1 VDPAYHR
8 SMSRFRVLAVTG
20 VALAVVALGAG
31 VTGLVVSPDSPQIV
45 WLAVAAALSLPS
57 LVLGLVIAR
66 RQPHNPVGAL
76 LAAVGLVV
84 CNAAATDVYGAALQA
99 QPGRLPTSDVMV
111 SLMQG
116 AWVWLYVPVALLL
129 LFFPDGRLPSPRWR
143 PVAVGVPL
151 VAAAFT
157 LLAAMAPGPYPD
169 PWGRAP
175 HALGTLGTWAGPL
188 ALALLPVVL
197 ALLIASAASMVGRFR
212 RADEVARTQLKWFTF
227 AGLSVP
233 GTLLWC
239 WASYLLIGGPD
250 LVVVGLAVMYLAI
263 PMATVIAMLRH
274 DLYDVDRAMSATVT
288 YGLVSTV
295 LLGIFTLTSFLGG
308 MVLGRGSAAA
318 TAAATAVCAVAL
330 VPLRDRLRRRVDRRL
345 YPVRSAALDSVD
357 ELRRRSHL
365 GEARPEQLEDV
376 LRIALRDA
384 GLQVGYRVPGRDGY
398 EDASGAALSLDRRRQ
413 ATPVLLGEQAIGVL
427 SHSQPCPRALASE
440 VADASSL
447 LVEVVRLRLELR
459 RAVLDVESSR
469 SRLLHVGYDERRRLG
484 RDLHDGAQQRL
495 VSLGM
500 ALRLAQRHL
509 QDGSIDL
516 DDVFDHSVAELATAI
531 AELRHLAYGL
541 RPATLEE
548 GLAPALADLAG
559 RVPLVVDLD
568 LGVVA
573 VADDVSTTA
582 YYVAS
587 EALANAVKH
596 AAANRI
602 GLLLTQDGA
611 QLLVRITDDGM
622 GGARIVPGTGLAGL
636 GDRVAA
642 FGGSLVVRSPAGGG
656 TIVEATLPCA
666 S

>member
-1 VDPAYHR
+1 
-8 SMSRFRVLAVTG
+8 MSRFRVLAVAT

-31 VTGLVVSPDSPQIV
+31 AAGLVVSPGRPQLL
-45 WLAVAAALSLPS
+45 WLSVAAALSFPS

-66 RQPHNPVGAL
+66 RQPDSPVGAL

-99 QPGRLPTSDVMV
+99 QPGHLPTFDVVV

-157 LLAAMAPGPYPD
+157 LLAAMAPEPYPA
-169 PWGRAP
+169 PWDRAP
-175 HALGTLGTWAGPL
+175 HALGRLGQWAGPL
-188 ALALLPVVL
+188 ALALLPIVL
-197 ALLIASAASMVGRFR
+197 ALLVASAASMVGRFR
-212 RADEVARTQLKWFTF
+212 RADHVTRTQLKWFMF

-233 GTLLWC
+233 ATLLWG
-239 WASYLLIGGPD
+239 WASYLLLESPD
-250 LVVVGLAVMYLAI
+250 LVVVGLAVMYLTI
-263 PMATVIAMLRH
+263 PVATAIAMLRH

-288 YGLVSTV
+288 YGLVSSA
-295 LLGIFTLTSFLGG
+295 LLGVFTVASFLVG
-308 MVLGRGSAAA
+308 MALGRGSAAA
-318 TAAATAVCAVAL
+318 TAAATTACAVAL

-345 YPVRSAALDSVD
+345 YPVRSAALDAVD
-357 ELRRRSHL
+357 ELRRRAHL
-365 GEARPEQLEDV
+365 GEARPEHLEV
-376 LRIALRDA
+376 ALRTALRDA
-384 GLQVGYRVPGRDGY
+384 GLQVGYRVPGRDGL
-398 EDASGAALSLDRRRQ
+398 EDASGEPLAFDGGRQ
-413 ATPVLLGEQAIGVL
+413 ATPVMLGDQEIGVL
-427 SHSQPCPRALASE
+427 SHSRPCPRALADE

-447 LVEVVRLRLELR
+447 LVEVVRLRSELR
-459 RAVLDVESSR
+459 RAVLEVESSR
-469 SRLLHVGYDERRRLG
+469 TRLLHVGYDERRRLL

-516 DDVFDHSVAELATAI
+516 DGVFDQSVAELATAI
-531 AELRHLAYGL
+531 AELRQLANGL
-541 RPATLEE
+541 RPASLEE
-548 GLAPALADLAG
+548 GLAPALATLAG
-559 RVPLVVDLD
+559 TVPLTVDLN
-568 LGVVA
+568 LGVVV

-596 AAANRI
+596 AAAKRI
-602 GLLLTQDGA
+602 GLVLAQDGA
-611 QLLVRITDDGM
+611 QLLIRISDDGL
-622 GGARIVPGTGLAGL
+622 GGAQILPDTGLAGL

-642 FGGSLVVRSPAGGG
+642 IGGTLVVRSPIGGG
-656 TIVEATLPCA
+656 TVVEATLPCA

>member
-1 VDPAYHR
+1 
-8 SMSRFRVLAVTG
+8 MSRYRVLAVAG
-20 VALAVVALGAG
+20 VALAVIALGAG
-31 VTGLVVSPDSPQIV
+31 VVGLSVSPSRPQIV
-45 WLAVAAALSLPS
+45 WLAIAAVLSLPS
-57 LVLGLVIAR
+57 LILGLVIAR
-66 RQPHNPVGAL
+66 RQPHSPVGAL

-84 CNAAATDVYGAALQA
+84 CNAAATDVYGAALLA
-99 QPGRLPTSDVMV
+99 QPARLPISDVMV

-129 LFFPDGRLPSPRWR
+129 LFFPDGKLPSPRWR

-151 VAAAFT
+151 VAVAFT
-157 LLAAMAPGPYPD
+157 LLAALDPGPYPA
-169 PWGRAP
+169 PWDRAP
-175 HALGTLGTWAGPL
+175 HALGVLGPWAGSL

-197 ALLIASAASMVGRFR
+197 ALLVASAASMVGRFR
-212 RADEVARTQLKWFTF
+212 RADEVTRTQLKWFTL

-250 LVVVGLAVMYLAI
+250 LVVAGLAVMYLTI
-263 PMATVIAMLRH
+263 PIATVIAMLRH

-288 YGLVSTV
+288 YGLVSAA
-295 LLGIFTLTSFLGG
+295 LLGIFTLTAFLGG
-308 MVLGRGSAAA
+308 VALGGGSPAA
-318 TAAATAVCAVAL
+318 TAAATAVCAVVL

-345 YPVRSAALDSVD
+345 YPMRAAALDSVA
-357 ELRRRSHL
+357 ELRRRAHL
-365 GEARPEQLEDV
+365 GEARPEQLEE
-376 LRIALRDA
+376 ALRTALHDP
-384 GLQVGYRVPGRDGY
+384 GLQVGYRVPGQDGL
-398 EDASGAALSLDRRRQ
+398 EDASGAPLALDRRRQ
-413 ATPVLLGEQAIGVL
+413 STPVLLGDQAIGVL
-427 SHSQPCPRALASE
+427 SHSQPCPPALASE

-500 ALRLAQRHL
+500 ALRLAQRHQ

-516 DDVFDHSVAELATAI
+516 DEVFDHSVAELATAI
-531 AELRHLAYGL
+531 AELRQLAYGL
-541 RPATLEE
+541 RPTSLDE
-548 GLAPALADLAG
+548 GLAPALANLAG
-559 RVPLVVDLD
+559 RIPLVVDLD
-568 LGVVA
+568 LGVVM

-602 GLLLTQDGA
+602 GLVLAQDGA

-642 FGGSLVVRSPAGGG
+642 IGGALVIRSPVGGG

>member
-1 VDPAYHR
+1 
-8 SMSRFRVLAVTG
+8 MSRFQVLAVTG

-31 VTGLVVSPDSPQIV
+31 FAALVVSPGGPQVV
-45 WLAVAAALSLPS
+45 WLASAAALSLPS
-57 LVLGLVIAR
+57 LVLGVVIAR
-66 RQPHNPVGAL
+66 RQPHSPVGAL

-116 AWVWLYVPVALLL
+116 AWVWLYVPVAMLL

-151 VAAAFT
+151 VAATFT
-157 LLAAMAPGPYPD
+157 LLAAMALEPYPA
-169 PWGRAP
+169 PWEQAP
-175 HALGTLGTWAGPL
+175 HALGTLGPWAGPL
-188 ALALLPVVL
+188 ALAMLPVVL
-197 ALLIASAASMVGRFR
+197 ALLVASAASMVGRFR
-212 RADEVARTQLKWFTF
+212 RADRLTRTQLKWFTF

-233 GTLLWC
+233 STLLWC
-239 WASYLLIGGPD
+239 WASYLLIDGPD

-263 PMATVIAMLRH
+263 PVATAIAMLRH

-288 YGLVSTV
+288 YGLVSTA
-295 LLGIFTLTSFLGG
+295 LLGVFTATSFVGG

-318 TAAATAVCAVAL
+318 TAAATAVCAVGL

-345 YPVRSAALDSVD
+345 HPVRSAALHSVD

-365 GEARPEQLEDV
+365 GEARPEQLED
-376 LRIALRDA
+376 ALRTALHDP
-384 GLQVGYRVPGRDGY
+384 GLQVGYRVPGQDGL
-398 EDASGAALSLDRRRQ
+398 EDAAGEPLVLDRRRQ
-413 ATPVLLGEQAIGVL
+413 VTPVLLGDQAIGVL

-440 VADASSL
+440 VADAASL

-469 SRLLHVGYDERRRLG
+469 TRLLHAGYEERRRLG

-509 QDGSIDL
+509 QDGSVDL
-516 DDVFDHSVAELATAI
+516 DDLFDQSVAELATAI
-531 AELRHLAYGL
+531 AELRQLAHGL
-541 RPATLEE
+541 RPASLEE
-548 GLAPALADLAG
+548 GLAPALATLAG

-568 LGVVA
+568 VGVVA

-602 GLLLTQDGA
+602 GLVLAQDGA
-611 QLLVRITDDGM
+611 RLMVRITDDGL
-622 GGARIVPGTGLAGL
+622 GGAQILPGTGLAGL

-642 FGGSLVVRSPAGGG
+642 IGGSLVVRSPVGGG
-656 TIVEATLPCA
+656 TMVEATLPCG